1 MDSLNPRT
9 CKFCDKSFKRERTLA
24 SHACEPK
31 RRHADSVERYWQLAF
46 RAYQKFYRYNY
57 PTRKD
62 DRTKEQFIKSQYYT
76 GFIKFGRFLHTGLVL
91 GHEKYV
97 EYVIRNAIKL
107 ERWASDAVYDTYLK
121 EHLFKETIDRA
132 AERMML
138 YIMNWASDNEQL
150 ADNFFNEL
158 TSAKALT
165 LIRNGTI
172 SPWIIYGTEQ
182 GEKIIDSMSDE
193 QLDIAVNFINPKKWR
208 PKVRMK
214 QDEVKW
220 LKNIFSNLII
230 QDELKEEL
238 NRKFDES
245 HG

>member
-1 MDSLNPRT
+1 
-9 CKFCDKSFKRERTLA
+9 
-24 SHACEPK
+24 
-31 RRHADSVERYWQLAF
+31 
-46 RAYQKFYRYNY
+46 
-57 PTRKD
+57 
-62 DRTKEQFIKSQYYT
+62 
-76 GFIKFGRFLHTGLVL
+76 
-91 GHEKYV
+91 
-97 EYVIRNAIKL
+97 
-107 ERWASDAVYDTYLK
+107 
-121 EHLFKETIDRA
+121 
-132 AERMML
+132 MML

-158 TSAKALT
+158 TPAKALV

>member
-1 MDSLNPRT
+1 MLD
-9 CKFCDKSFKRERTLA
+9 
-24 SHACEPK
+24 
-31 RRHADSVERYWQLAF
+31 
-46 RAYQKFYRYNY
+46 
-57 PTRKD
+57 
-62 DRTKEQFIKSQYYT
+62 
-76 GFIKFGRFLHTGLVL
+76 
-91 GHEKYV
+91 HEKYI